1 MGAYLLSLIYGSFYY
16 FKAKKTCFEH
26 LVYFCSIFFFSF
38 RTQCEQTICKSD
50 DGFVIQ
56 EITILMFGLH
66 QFGFK
71 KSQHPF

>member
-26 LVYFCSIFFFSF
+26 LVYFSSIFFFHLEHSVNKPF
-38 RTQCEQTICKSD
+38 AKSD

>member
-1 MGAYLLSLIYGSFYY
+1 MGAFIIL
-16 FKAKKTCFEH
+16 KPKKHVLNISYIF
-26 LVYFCSIFFFSF
+26 LPFFFFSF

>member
-1 MGAYLLSLIYGSFYY
+1 MGAFIIL
-16 FKAKKTCFEH
+16 KPKKHVLNISYIF
-26 LVYFCSIFFFSF
+26 LPFFFFHLEHSVNKPF
-38 RTQCEQTICKSD
+38 AKSD